1 MAAKRRNKYFL
12 VYIMII
18 VFLVSFF
25 ATVGIG
31 KLLDPQKTPA
41 VYSDSEDASVVSY
54 TFTQSD
60 TESDTQTD
68 ALSDSDFDNTESDTV
83 DTESDTQ
90 GNQIPDDQQPEQLTQ
105 MLKDGGVK
113 YSDIKGKQLI
123 LVSTNSVYANVYCYE
138 KQSNGEWKEKY
149 NYSDGYIGY
158 WGVAASP
165 AQNSQNTPSGL
176 FGIGEAFGF
185 GESVDTKLDY
195 FEIKTDTY
203 WVTDKNSDKYNTHVE
218 GNDGSW
224 SGAVSMYDEAY
235 TYGAVIE
242 NTGSVA
248 GVFLCCGTECTSRDV
263 AMSEEHIKEVLS
275 WLDKSCSPQI
285 LIY

>member
-31 KLLDPQKTPA
+31 KLFDPQKA
-41 VYSDSEDASVVSY
+41 SVVYTDSDDTSVVSY
-54 TFTQSD
+54 IAAQSD
-60 TESDTQTD
+60 IESELQTD
-68 ALSDSDFDNTESDTV
+68 TLSDSDSDNTESDTV
-83 DTESDTQ
+83 NTESDTQ
-90 GNQIPDDQQPEQLTQ
+90 GSQIPDSEQPEQLTQ

-113 YSDIKGKQLI
+113 YSDIKGRQLI
-123 LVSTNSVYANVYCYE
+123 LVSTNSVYASVYCYE

-185 GESVDTKLDY
+185 SESVDTKLDY

-224 SGAVSMYDEAY
+224 SGAVSMYDEA
-235 TYGAVIE
+235 
-242 NTGSVA
+242 
-248 GVFLCCGTECTSRDV
+248 
-263 AMSEEHIKEVLS
+263 
-275 WLDKSCSPQI
+275 
-285 LIY
+285 